1 MENGLIRFNGPYNNP
16 SLDILALRPN
26 IAVKAGVQ
34 VMGSASAPR
43 VLLYSDP
50 VLPDAEK
57 LSWVVMGRDPASG
70 GASSALLQQAAMA
83 LLAGG
88 NSSSGKIAGSLG
100 LDEVGFKGGGDGDA
114 EGAALTMGKRISDK
128 LYLTYEQS
136 LSGAMG
142 IIYIFY
148 DLSRNLT
155 LRAQT
160 GVTSALD
167 LVYTVRK
174 D

>member
-1 MENGLIRFNGPYNNP
+1 MKKSVWRPTLI
-16 SLDILALRPN
+16 SLVSCALIFAICHRWGGWPLN
-26 IAVKAGVQ
+26 VLGT
-34 VMGSASAPR
+34 ASAPR

-50 VLPDAEK
+50 DLPDAEK
-57 LSWVVMGRDPASG
+57 LSWVVMGRDPATG
-70 GASSALLQQAAMA
+70 GASSAMLQQAAMA

-88 NSSSGKIAGSLG
+88 NSSSGKLAGNLG
-100 LDEVGFKGGGDGDA
+100 LDEVGIKGGGDGTDA
-114 EGAALTMGKRISDK
+114 AGAALTMGKRLSDK

-148 DLSRNLT
+148 DLSRNVT

-160 GVTSALD
+160 GMTSALD
-167 LVYTVRK
+167 LVYTLRK